1 MSDDIKALFFDMF
14 GTILDW
20 RTGIAQRSAALL
32 EPLGKRLDFLAFA
45 DAWRGEYQPA
55 MEKIRSG
62 SSAFVKL
69 DRLHRANLEKILPA
83 FGLQGLK
90 EETLVRLNRAWHQL
104 DCWPEVG
111 AAMARLRHKFLLAPL
126 SNGNISMMVALAR
139 HNGLVFDAILGAE
152 IARDYKPKPDVYLA
166 AAASLDLHPG
176 QCLMV
181 AAHSSDLAAAAGC
194 GLKTAHVARP
204 NEYGPHTGETG
215 PQLGVDFAAGDLDGL
230 ADQLLGRTK
239 PSCKPS

>member
-1 MSDDIKALFFDMF
+1 MTDTIKALFFDMF

-20 RTGIAQRSAALL
+20 RTGIAQRSAAILG
-32 EPLGKRLDFLAFA
+32 PLGEKLDFLAFA

-62 SSAFVKL
+62 STAFVKL
-69 DRLHRANLEKILPA
+69 DQLHRANLEKILPA
-83 FGLQGLK
+83 FGLEGLK

-104 DCWPEVG
+104 DCWPDVA
-111 AAMARLRHKFLLAPL
+111 AAMPRLRHKFLLAPL

-139 HNGLVFDAILGAE
+139 HNGLVWDAILGAE
-152 IARDYKPKPDVYLA
+152 IAGDYKPKPAVYLA
-166 AAASLDLHPG
+166 GAASFDLRPD

-194 GLKTAHVARP
+194 GLKTAHLARP
-204 NEYGPHTGETG
+204 DEYGPHTGETA
-215 PQLGVDFAAGDLDGL
+215 PRLAVDFSAGDLDRL
-230 ADQLLGRTK
+230 ADQLLGG
-239 PSCKPS
+239 PSHHE

>member
-20 RTGIAQRSAALL
+20 RSGIAAHSAAILA
-32 EPLGKRLDFLAFA
+32 PRGKKLDFIAFA
-45 DAWRGEYQPA
+45 EAWRDQYQPS

-62 SSAFVKL
+62 STPFVKL
-69 DRLHRANLEKILPA
+69 DQLHRSNLEAILPR
-83 FGLQGLK
+83 FGLEGLAPK
-90 EETLVRLNRAWHQL
+90 TLERLNRGWHRL
-104 DCWPEVG
+104 ACWPDV
-111 AAMARLRHKFLLAPL
+111 ADAMPRLRQKFLLAPL

-152 IARDYKPKPDVYLA
+152 IAQDYKPKPAVYHA
-166 AAASLDLHPG
+166 AVNCLDLDHG

-181 AAHSSDLAAAAGC
+181 AAHSSDLAAAAAC

-204 NEYGPHTGETG
+204 DEYGPNTGETRPG
-215 PQLGVDFAAGDLDGL
+215 LRVDFASRDLGQL
-230 ADQLLGRTK
+230 ADHLLGRTTT
-239 PSCKPS
+239 S